1 VIVLAAAIQ
10 ASGANMVE
18 MSFLLSVAITFDP
31 TLTLQTA
38 TALVTLVGK
47 GAFAYYWLR
56 KIIKDA

>member
-1 VIVLAAAIQ
+1 
-10 ASGANMVE
+10 MVE